1 MCVNYVRVICWHML
15 AYFVMVARKLLELKK
30 NYSSGMMYKVNYFY
44 SGGSMPVFRKIV
56 FLHDINTKQTVRMG
70 DLYKYGSK
78 AENIRR

>member
-1 MCVNYVRVICWHML
+1 MRKLCAYDML

-30 NYSSGMMYKVNYFY
+30 NYSSGMIYKVNYLY
-44 SGGSMPVFRKIV
+44 SGSSMPIFKKIF
-56 FLHDINTKQTVRMG
+56 FLRGYIYSINCEMG